1 MKDIKATAVAIGF
14 HCKIALKGLARMI
27 FGAGT
32 TGILAL
38 AVYGY
43 ITVSDES
50 GWAAVCDFVAASAL
64 LFMGLICMYVQG
76 GTGKRTNNGGN
87 KRC

>member
-1 MKDIKATAVAIGF
+1 MKDFKSAAKAIGY
-14 HCKIALKGLARMI
+14 HGKIALKGFARML

-32 TGILAL
+32 TGLLAL
-38 AVYGY
+38 AVYGFV
-43 ITVSDES
+43 TVSSGS

-76 GTGKRTNNGGN
+76 GSGKKTKGGH
-87 KRC
+87 KR

>member
-1 MKDIKATAVAIGF
+1 MKDIKATAMAIGI

-27 FGAGT
+27 FGTGT

-38 AVYGY
+38 AIYGF

-50 GWAAVCDFVAASAL
+50 GWGAVCDFVAASAL

-76 GTGKRTNNGGN
+76 GTGKRTNGGN
-87 KRC
+87 KR

>member
-1 MKDIKATAVAIGF
+1 MKDIKATAMAISS

-27 FGAGT
+27 FGTGT

-38 AVYGY
+38 AIYGF

-50 GWAAVCDFVAASAL
+50 GWSAVCDFVAASAL

-76 GTGKRTNNGGN
+76 GSGRKNNGGN
-87 KRC
+87 KKC

>member
-1 MKDIKATAVAIGF
+1 MKDFKSVAKAIGF

-27 FGAGT
+27 FGTGT

-38 AVYGY
+38 AIYGF
-43 ITVSDES
+43 ITVSSES

-76 GTGKRTNNGGN
+76 GTGKRTNGGN
-87 KRC
+87 KR

>member
-1 MKDIKATAVAIGF
+1 MKDFKSAAKVIGS
-14 HCKIALKGLARMI
+14 HCKIALKGLARMV
-27 FGAGT
+27 FGTGT

-38 AVYGY
+38 AIYGFV
-43 ITVSDES
+43 TVSSES

-76 GTGKRTNNGGN
+76 GSGRKNNGGN
-87 KRC
+87 KR